1 MFRKLWNSPE
11 VLGRSEAV
19 ANHPAL
25 GGITFEH
32 SSYVPEGFPT
42 LRVLIFVP
50 YDEQS
55 AAKVKAAGD
64 AQDGGAS
71 KPRSLKKPN

>member
-1 MFRKLWNSPE
+1 M
-11 VLGRSEAV
+11 LGRSEAV

-50 YDEQS
+50 YNEQ
-55 AAKVKAAGD
+55 AIAKVRDLRDEAEPV
-64 AQDGGAS
+64 S
-71 KPRSLKKPN
+71 KPRLTKKTN